1 MGISLNNGVRASD
14 FLDESERSCDAL
26 SYNFYSALSWIEEG
40 ATEQLTDLTRKK
52 GVQQIAAFPDLH
64 PGKYGPVGVSILAD
78 RVYPHLIG
86 NDIGCGMS
94 LFALDIDVRKLKL
107 EKCAQKLRQ
116 LEGAFFEEGD
126 VQPPFDEELSS
137 RLDRYGL
144 LELANKHDLF
154 LHSLGTIGG
163 GNHFC
168 EVQAIGDVLE
178 TSVLDQLNIDK
189 RQALLFVHSG
199 SRGFGM
205 SVFQTVQECF
215 SEGLVSDCDELDT
228 YLNLHDGA
236 VRWASLNRQ
245 IIAER
250 AAHALRG
257 NCKLL
262 VDCPHNL
269 VERYGEKFLHRKG
282 AAKADLPV
290 VPIAGSRDSL
300 SYLVKPTD
308 DLDLKEQSLFSLAHG
323 SGRKYDR
330 KSMKGRVGRNKS
342 ELNKLQ
348 RTSFGGQVVCED
360 KQLLVEEAPSAY
372 KNSETVL
379 NDLVDAQLVTP
390 LLSLKPL
397 LTFKKANK
405 ELEKTIKKSWKPSRK
420 RRGRL

>member
-1 MGISLNNGVRASD
+1 MGISLKQGVRASG
-14 FLDESERSCDAL
+14 FPDESERSCDAHL
-26 SYNFYSALSWIEEG
+26 YNFYSALSWIEEG
-40 ATEQLTDLTRKK
+40 ATEQLTDLTYKK
-52 GVQQIAAFPDLH
+52 GVQQVAAFPDLH

-78 RVYPHLIG
+78 CVYPHLIG

-94 LFALDIDVRKLKL
+94 LFALDIEVRKLKL

-116 LEGAFFEEGD
+116 LEGAYFEEGD
-126 VQPPFDEELSS
+126 IQFPFNEELASQ
-137 RLDRYGL
+137 LERYGL

-154 LHSLGTIGG
+154 LQSLGTIGG

-168 EVQAIGDVLE
+168 EVQVIGDIFE

-189 RQALLFVHSG
+189 GHALLFVHSG

-205 SVFQTVQECF
+205 SVFQTVLDSF
-215 SEGLVSDCDELDT
+215 AEGLGSDSVEMKT
-228 YLNLHDGA
+228 YLNFHDAA

-245 IIAER
+245 LIAER
-250 AAHALRG
+250 AANALRG
-257 NCKLL
+257 HCKLL

-269 VERYGEKFLHRKG
+269 VEQYGQNFLHRKG
-282 AAKADLPV
+282 AAKADLPI
-290 VPIAGSRDSL
+290 VPIAGSRDAL

-308 DLDLKEQSLFSLAHG
+308 DPNLKEQSLFSLAHG

-342 ELNKLQ
+342 ELNKLE
-348 RTSFGGQVVCED
+348 RTSFGGHVVCED

-372 KNSETVL
+372 KNSEAVL
-379 NDLVDAQLVTP
+379 NDLVGSQLVTP
-390 LLSLKPL
+390 LLSLRPL

-405 ELEKTIKKSWKPSRK
+405 EIEKTIKKSVRPSRN
-420 RRGRL
+420 RRGRR

>member
-1 MGISLNNGVRASD
+1 MGISLKQGVRASG
-14 FLDESERSCDAL
+14 FPDESERSCDAH

-40 ATEQLTDLTRKK
+40 ATEQLTDLTHKK

-78 RVYPHLIG
+78 RVYPDLIG

-94 LFALDIDVRKLKL
+94 LFALDIEVRKLKL

-116 LEGAFFEEGD
+116 LEGAFFEGGD
-126 VQPPFDEELSS
+126 VSPPFSEELHS
-137 RLDRYGL
+137 RLDRYDL
-144 LELANKHDLF
+144 LELANNHDLF

-168 EVQAIGDVLE
+168 EVQEIGDVFE
-178 TSVLDQLNIDK
+178 TSVLEQLNIDK
-189 RQALLFVHSG
+189 RHALLFVHSG

-205 SVFQTVQECF
+205 SVFQTVQDCF
-215 SEGLVSDCDELDT
+215 AEGLSGDSTELRS

-250 AAHALRG
+250 AANALRG
-257 NCKLL
+257 HCKLL

-269 VERYGEKFLHRKG
+269 VEKYGDNFLHRKG

-290 VPIAGSRDSL
+290 VQIAGSRDAL

-308 DLDLKEQSLFSLAHG
+308 EKDLKEQSLFSLAHG

-348 RTSFGGQVVCED
+348 RTSFGGHVVCED

-372 KNSETVL
+372 KNSEAVL
-379 NDLVDAQLVTP
+379 SDLVDAQLVTP
-390 LLSLKPL
+390 LLSLRPL

-405 ELEKTIKKSWKPSRK
+405 EIENTIKNSVKPSRK
-420 RRGRL
+420 RRGRR